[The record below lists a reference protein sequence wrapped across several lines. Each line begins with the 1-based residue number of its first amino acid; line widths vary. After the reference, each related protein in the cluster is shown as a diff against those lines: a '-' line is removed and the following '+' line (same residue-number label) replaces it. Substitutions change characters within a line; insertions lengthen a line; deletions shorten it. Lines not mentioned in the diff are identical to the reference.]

1 MKWTF
6 DPEAQFDRLNSY
18 LKRLLDVNE
27 IIDAA
32 NGFMKL
38 GKIEMGG
45 IKGRHLSE
53 RIDCVQGEFHALYT
67 HCIANHTNLLE
78 PSNNQFQLLKR
89 NFKTKIAILE
99 RKLSQILVETFV
111 NCNSIE
117 SSIKIIEMFGCL
129 LQRPIIHEQIGPQ
142 IHATIKRIQMEI
154 AAVQSLFCGN
164 SHEFDWIKTKA
175 VSTNEFGAL
184 IFFMNL
190 IQICYWFH
198 L

>member
-1 MKWTF
+1 MLKWTF
-6 DPEAQFDRLNSY
+6 DPDTLFDRLNSY

-53 RIDCVQGEFHALYT
+53 RIECIQSEFHALYT

-78 PSNNQFQLLKR
+78 PSNKQFKLLKR
-89 NFKTKIAILE
+89 NFTQKIAILE
-99 RKLSQILVETFV
+99 RKLSQILVETFI

-117 SSIKIIEMFGCL
+117 SSIKIIEMFGNL
-129 LQRPIIHEQIGPQ
+129 LQRSIIHEQILPQ
-142 IHATIKRIQMEI
+142 IQATIKRIQMEI
-154 AAVQSLFCGN
+154 ATVHGLFCG
-164 SHEFDWIKTKA
+164 S
-175 VSTNEFGAL
+175 
-184 IFFMNL
+184 NL
-190 IQICYWFH
+190 HDDCITMRIVCKQIV
-198 L
+198 